1 MIVLQS
7 TDNDIKS
14 RVTELALGRGLS
26 IRDFDQDSVPNVG
39 IAPDVLLL
47 ISDTVEVAPPTSE
60 FVKFLKGN
68 SFKKALVIIPN
79 SHSFRV
85 ESHMNGAIKFLELPL
100 FGNLTSELST
110 FYLSYALEFLDHDQ
124 PNLPTGDPKSYSLVR
139 LIQKISKSNVTLL
152 VNGPTGTG
160 KEVVSH
166 LIHDMSDRDDEAF
179 VAINCAAIPEQMLEA
194 TLFGHE
200 KGAFTGALQSSQGL
214 IRAANK
220 GTILL
225 DEVSEMP
232 LALQAKLLRV
242 LQEKKVLPVGGTT
255 ELPVDVRIIAT
266 TNRDI
271 AAEIKKGTFRE
282 DLYYRLNVFPLI
294 TLPLRER
301 AGDIAPI
308 VAHMLFK
315 LDLKEAAKVTISAE
329 AFVALTKYSWPGNVR
344 ELYNVIQRAR
354 LLCSNNEILAT
365 DLIFDSPGFG
375 SEVNTADMLAARFA
389 TDFEQEIS

>member
-1 MIVLQS
+1 
-7 TDNDIKS
+7 
-14 RVTELALGRGLS
+14 
-26 IRDFDQDSVPNVG
+26 
-39 IAPDVLLL
+39 
-47 ISDTVEVAPPTSE
+47 
-60 FVKFLKGN
+60 
-68 SFKKALVIIPN
+68 
-79 SHSFRV
+79 
-85 ESHMNGAIKFLELPL
+85 
-100 FGNLTSELST
+100 
-110 FYLSYALEFLDHDQ
+110 
-124 PNLPTGDPKSYSLVR
+124 
-139 LIQKISKSNVTLL
+139 
-152 VNGPTGTG
+152 
-160 KEVVSH
+160 
-166 LIHDMSDRDDEAF
+166 
-179 VAINCAAIPEQMLEA
+179 
-194 TLFGHE
+194 
-200 KGAFTGALQSSQGL
+200 
-214 IRAANK
+214 
-220 GTILL
+220 
-225 DEVSEMP
+225 MP